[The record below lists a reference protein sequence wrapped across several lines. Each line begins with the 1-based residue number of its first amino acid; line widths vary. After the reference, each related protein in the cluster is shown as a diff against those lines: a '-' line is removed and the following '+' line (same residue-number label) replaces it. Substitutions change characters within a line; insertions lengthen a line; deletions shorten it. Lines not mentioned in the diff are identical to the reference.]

1 MEDKKKILGQIIS
14 AVEIEALM
22 REGKNEE
29 AHSSLSNLLK
39 KEPKNSYAW
48 YLLGNLYSRQQLYR
62 EALEAYNNAKLLDQT
77 DLPPL
82 PLTGWWSRCL
92 PVAGF
97 RRFFLSA
104 MVLCN
109 IQRISTF

>member
-29 AHSSLSNLLK
+29 AHSNLSNLLK

-62 EALEAYNNAKLLDQT
+62 EALEAYNNAKLLEPDGPAAAAVDWVVEQ
-77 DLPPL
+77 
-82 PLTGWWSRCL
+82 
-92 PVAGF
+92 
-97 RRFFLSA
+97 LSA
-104 MVLCN
+104 SDGL
-109 IQRISTF
+109 

>member
-1 MEDKKKILGQIIS
+1 LEDKKKILGQIIS

-29 AHSSLSNLLK
+29 AHFSLSNLLK

-62 EALEAYNNAKLLDQT
+62 EALEAYNNAKLLEPDGPAAAAVDWVVEQM
-77 DLPPL
+77 
-82 PLTGWWSRCL
+82 
-92 PVAGF
+92 
-97 RRFFLSA
+97 SA
-104 MVLCN
+104 SDGL
-109 IQRISTF
+109 

>member
-1 MEDKKKILGQIIS
+1 MGDKKKILGQIIS

-62 EALEAYNNAKLLDQT
+62 EALEAYNNAKLLEPDGPAAAAVDWVVEQM
-77 DLPPL
+77 
-82 PLTGWWSRCL
+82 
-92 PVAGF
+92 
-97 RRFFLSA
+97 SA
-104 MVLCN
+104 
-109 IQRISTF
+109 ISGL

>member
-62 EALEAYNNAKLLDQT
+62 EALEAYNNAKLLEPDGPAAAAVDWVVEQM
-77 DLPPL
+77 
-82 PLTGWWSRCL
+82 
-92 PVAGF
+92 
-97 RRFFLSA
+97 SA
-104 MVLCN
+104 SDGL
-109 IQRISTF
+109 

>member
-29 AHSSLSNLLK
+29 AYSSLSNLLK

-62 EALEAYNNAKLLDQT
+62 EALEAYNNAKLLEPDGPAAAAVDWVVEQM
-77 DLPPL
+77 
-82 PLTGWWSRCL
+82 
-92 PVAGF
+92 
-97 RRFFLSA
+97 SA
-104 MVLCN
+104 
-109 IQRISTF
+109 ISEL

>member
-14 AVEIEALM
+14 AVEIEALV
-22 REGKNEE
+22 RAGKNEE

-62 EALEAYNNAKLLDQT
+62 EALEAYNNAKLLEPDGPAAAAVDWVVEQM
-77 DLPPL
+77 
-82 PLTGWWSRCL
+82 
-92 PVAGF
+92 
-97 RRFFLSA
+97 SA
-104 MVLCN
+104 SDGL
-109 IQRISTF
+109 